1 MMMTVNKKGPG
12 GDDRTSLLDEPEM
25 EGNVLINGSCRKEKL
40 RQSNEE
46 RTLWFVNILSKC
58 EC

>member
-46 RTLWFVNILSKC
+46 RTL
-58 EC
+58 